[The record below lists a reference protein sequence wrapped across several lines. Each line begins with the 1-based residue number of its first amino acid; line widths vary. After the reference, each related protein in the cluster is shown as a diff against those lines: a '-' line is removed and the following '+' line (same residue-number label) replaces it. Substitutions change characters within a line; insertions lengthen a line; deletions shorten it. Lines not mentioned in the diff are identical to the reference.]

1 MPKLVGV
8 PARPGFPATQLYTRI
23 STPVDIQADSV
34 DPAYPTIIFIHHL
47 WGDSFAGARG
57 GLKSAG
63 RGCCGVKR

>member
-47 WGDSFAGARG
+47 WGDSFS
-57 GLKSAG
+57 L
-63 RGCCGVKR
+63 